1 MSNANDQA
9 SSSFDSY
16 VNEAEKS
23 AEVQEKIQKAAEY
36 LEKKL
41 NKKIEENKP
50 QKIRLIR
57 TGRSNLQKYGDVM
70 LSLGESLLTWAD
82 DVQRES
88 KSNSILRRKEYEL
101 EYNTKSKALDEQA
114 IADSGIE
121 NVEEAWKEIQARK
134 QRDLE
139 MFAD

>member
-16 VNEAEKS
+16 VNDAEKS

-41 NKKIEENKP
+41 NKKIEETKP
-50 QKIRLIR
+50 QRVHLIR

-101 EYNTKSKALDEQA
+101 EYNQKSKALDEQA
-114 IADSGIE
+114 LADT
-121 NVEEAWKEIQARK
+121 NLTDVAEAWKAIQERK

>member
-9 SSSFDSY
+9 ASSFDSY
-16 VNEAEKS
+16 VNDAEKS

-41 NKKIEENKP
+41 NKKIEETKP

-57 TGRSNLQKYGDVM
+57 TGRSNLQKYGDVL

>member
-16 VNEAEKS
+16 VNDAEKS

-41 NKKIEENKP
+41 NKKIEETKP

-88 KSNSILRRKEYEL
+88 KDNSLLRRKEFEL
-101 EYNTKSKALDEQA
+101 EYNQKSKALDEQA
-114 IADSGIE
+114 MTATDCDNE
-121 NVEEAWKEIQARK
+121 KDAWSKIQERK
-134 QRDLE
+134 LRDREL
-139 MFAD
+139 FAD

>member
-16 VNEAEKS
+16 VNAAEKS

-41 NKKIEENKP
+41 NKKIEETKP
-50 QKIRLIR
+50 QKVHLIR
-57 TGRSNLQKYGDVM
+57 TGRSNLQKYGDVL